1 MEPALKR
8 KCVIGVDISLEVT
21 TFALVDVRGNILV
34 KDSFPTESYPTV
46 NGFVSMLGNCVRHM
60 IDENTSEV
68 YVRAVGIS
76 SSSANHLTGCIENS
90 PNLPWKGVV
99 PLAAI
104 LRDFLGLAVVVAN
117 DAHVAALSEYSYG
130 VARGMRNFIVV
141 KLGTGIGSCAFS
153 NGQAHVG
160 YGGYGGELGH
170 ACVQHGGRQCG
181 CGNRG
186 CLEAY
191 VGPKGII
198 QTALEILAESDD
210 ASLMRGVAH
219 LSPRVISSFCD
230 ENDALAIEVYRRTGY
245 VLGIGLANYAS
256 LLDPEAIILTGGISR
271 AGKWLLDPLKMSFE
285 DHVFHNISNQVK
297 FLVSEDEG
305 GDRDV
310 IGASVLAW
318 NVKEYSL
325 FKE

>member
-1 MEPALKR
+1 MESALKK
-8 KCVIGVDISLEVT
+8 KCVIGVDISLEAT
-21 TFALVDVRGNILV
+21 TYALVDVRGNIIV
-34 KDSFPTESYPTV
+34 KDSFPTEAYPTV
-46 NGFVSMLGNCVRHM
+46 NGFVSMLGNSIRHM
-60 IDENTSEV
+60 IDENTSKV

-99 PLAAI
+99 PLAAF

-117 DAHVAALSEYSYG
+117 DAHVAALSEYTYG
-130 VARGMRNFIVV
+130 EVRGMRDFIVV
-141 KLGTGIGSCAFS
+141 KLGTGVGSCAFS

-160 YGGYGGELGH
+160 YGGYGGEVGH

-191 VGPKGII
+191 VGPKGIV
-198 QTALEILAESDD
+198 QTAHELLAESNE
-210 ASLMRGVAH
+210 ASLMRGVDH
-219 LSPRVISSFCD
+219 LTPRLISGFCE
-230 ENDALAIEVYRRTGY
+230 ENDALAIEVFRRTGY

-256 LLDPEAIILTGGISR
+256 LLDPEAIIFTGGISK
-271 AGKWLLDPLKMSFE
+271 AGKWLLEPLKESFE
-285 DHVFHNISNQVK
+285 NHVFHNISNQVK
-297 FLVSEDEG
+297 LLVSESDG
-305 GDRDV
+305 VDRDV

-318 NVKEYSL
+318 NAKEYSL

>member
-1 MEPALKR
+1 MEPAFKK
-8 KCVIGVDISLEVT
+8 KCVIGVDISLEAT
-21 TFALVDVRGNILV
+21 TYALVDVRGNIIV
-34 KDSFPTESYPTV
+34 KDSFPTEDYPTV
-46 NGFVSMLGNCVRHM
+46 NGFVSMLGNCIRHM
-60 IDENTSEV
+60 IDENISEV

-76 SSSANHLTGCIENS
+76 ASSANYLTGCIENS

-99 PLAAI
+99 PLAAL

-117 DAHVAALSEYSYG
+117 DAHVVALSEYAYG
-130 VARGMRNFIVV
+130 VTHGMRDFVAI
-141 KLGTGIGSCAFS
+141 KLGTGVGSCAFS
-153 NGQAHVG
+153 NGQPHVG
-160 YGGYGGELGH
+160 YGGYAGELGH
-170 ACVQHGGRQCG
+170 ACVQHGGRLCG

-198 QTALEILAESDD
+198 QTAHEVLAESDK
-210 ASLMRGVAH
+210 ASLMRGVEH
-219 LSPRVISSFCD
+219 LTPRLISSFCD
-230 ENDALAIEVYRRTGY
+230 ENDALAIEVFRRTGY

-256 LLDPEAIILTGGISR
+256 LLDPEAILLAGGISK
-271 AGKWLLDPLKMSFE
+271 AGKWLVEPVKKSFE
-285 DHVFHNISNQVK
+285 EHVFHNISNQVK
-297 FLVSEDEG
+297 FLVSERDGVE
-305 GDRDV
+305 RDV

>member
-160 YGGYGGELGH
+160 YGGYAGELGH

>member
-160 YGGYGGELGH
+160 YGGYAGELGH
-170 ACVQHGGRQCG
+170 ACVQHGGRPCG

-191 VGPKGII
+191 VGPKGIT